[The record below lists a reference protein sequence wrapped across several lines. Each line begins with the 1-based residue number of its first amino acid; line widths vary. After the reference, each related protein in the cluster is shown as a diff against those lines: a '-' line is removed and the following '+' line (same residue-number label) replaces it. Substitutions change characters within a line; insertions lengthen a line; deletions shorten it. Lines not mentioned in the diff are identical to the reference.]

1 MSEDEYW
8 RNGVATALPGL
19 ANARS
24 LRKRSRC
31 RACLD
36 WLRHPYTAG
45 AAFIVKLEQ
54 KMAIISVQKIKKS
67 FSDGVQVLTG
77 ISFEVEQGEVLGIIG
92 PSGSGKSTMLRC
104 IAQLETIDD
113 GTISVCGEPIVK
125 NGVYADKKTLRKIG
139 LNLGFVFQN
148 FNLFPHLSVLQNI
161 TDAQI
166 HVLKIPRSEAEET
179 ARKLLAQVGL
189 SEKENAYPCELSGG
203 QQQRVSIARS
213 LALKPKVLL
222 FDEPTSALDP
232 ELTGEILAVIRQ
244 LASEKM
250 TMIVVTHE
258 MAFARDISDKIIFMA
273 DGVIVEEGEPKS
285 LISNPQTERLQEF
298 LKRFNQ

>member
-1 MSEDEYW
+1 
-8 RNGVATALPGL
+8 
-19 ANARS
+19 
-24 LRKRSRC
+24 
-31 RACLD
+31 
-36 WLRHPYTAG
+36 
-45 AAFIVKLEQ
+45 
-54 KMAIISVQKIKKS
+54 MAIISVQHIKKS
-67 FSDGVQVLTG
+67 FSDGVQVLKD
-77 ISFEVEQGEVLGIIG
+77 ISFDVEQGEILGIIG

-104 IAQLETIDD
+104 IAQLENVDAGSIY
-113 GTISVCGEPIVK
+113 VCGSPIVE
-125 NGVYADKKTLRKIG
+125 NGKYAAKDELRKIG

-148 FNLFPHLSVLQNI
+148 FNLFPHMSVLQNI

-166 HVLKIPRSEAEET
+166 HVLKTPKAEAVEI
-179 ARKLLAQVGL
+179 ARKLLSDVGL
-189 SEKENAYPCELSGG
+189 SDKENAYPCELSGG

-232 ELTGEILAVIRQ
+232 ELTGEILAVIKK
-244 LASEKM
+244 LALEKM

-273 DGVIVEEGEPKS
+273 DGVIVEQGEPKS
-285 LISNPQTERLQEF
+285 VISNPQTDRLKDF